1 MLRVHCVQVAVALIV
16 AGGATEATAQQKK
29 SPPTTRLFNG
39 ALGQAPS
46 SDNIGEILG
55 MRPGTVGA
63 VVRVPLS
70 LSATSSLTAQNN
82 EPRRLE
88 VALPGGRSVTC
99 LLRPVARPRN
109 MVVLGGAPVN
119 GGESESCNLV
129 VQSGKVTGE
138 VDLESGRYRIQP
150 IGAGTTHAVIEV
162 KTENLPDEFA
172 PKVPA
177 EPMPER
183 AAADTVTCDVK
194 PAPGQQPKTFG
205 PIRIMFL
212 YTKAV
217 AAGAPNI
224 RGDIEL
230 LMQQLRTGFGATRLG
245 GNFSVTTELAHAQEI
260 NYDEGENMEKDL
272 DRLSNPRDT
281 VFRPIHALRDTHK
294 ADIVHLLI
302 KAKPNNGCGI
312 GWLNLGLRPEHAF
325 SVSDYQCAMQNFS
338 AVHEI
343 GHNVGM
349 AHDRFVEK
357 DAKPGPDQFNFG
369 FVVME
374 RGTRS
379 LMSYNDQCVQQ
390 KKNCMRLLQLS
401 SPNIKVGGIQYGNAM
416 NHPQAAY
423 NVEVLCRNAPIAAKF
438 R

>member
-1 MLRVHCVQVAVALIV
+1 MVVLAGEPV
-16 AGGATEATAQQKK
+16 AGG
-29 SPPTTRLFNG
+29 
-39 ALGQAPS
+39 
-46 SDNIGEILG
+46 
-55 MRPGTVGA
+55 
-63 VVRVPLS
+63 
-70 LSATSSLTAQNN
+70 
-82 EPRRLE
+82 E
-88 VALPGGRSVTC
+88 VER
-99 LLRPVARPRN
+99 
-109 MVVLGGAPVN
+109 
-119 GGESESCNLV
+119 CNLV
-129 VQSGKVTGE
+129 VQNGKVIGE

-150 IGAGTTHAVIEV
+150 IGAGATHAVVEV
-162 KTENLPDEFA
+162 KTENLPDELA

-177 EPMPER
+177 EPMPQR
-183 AAADTVTCDVK
+183 AAADTAMCDVK
-194 PAPGQQPKTFG
+194 SAPEQQPKTFG

-230 LMQQLRTGFGATRLG
+230 LMQQLRTGFGATRVG
-245 GNFSVTTELAHAQEI
+245 GNFSVTTELAHAQEL
-260 NYDEGENMEKDL
+260 NYDEADSMDKDL

-302 KAKPNNGCGI
+302 KAKPNNGCGV
-312 GWLNLGLRPEHAF
+312 GWLNLALRPEHAF

-343 GHNVGM
+343 GHNIGM

-357 DAKPGPDQFNFG
+357 DAKPGPAQFNFG
-369 FVVME
+369 FVAME

-379 LMSYNDQCVQQ
+379 LMSYNNQCAQQ
-390 KKNCMRLLQLS
+390 KKHCMRLLQLS
-401 SPNIKVGGIQYGNAM
+401 SPNIMVEGVQYGNPM
-416 NHPQAAY
+416 DHPQAAY
-423 NVEVLCRNAPIAAKF
+423 NVEVLCRNAPAAAKF

>member
-1 MLRVHCVQVAVALIV
+1 MLRVHGLQVALALIV
-16 AGGATEATAQQKK
+16 AGSATEATAQQKK

-39 ALGQAPS
+39 ASGQAPS
-46 SDNIGEILG
+46 SENSAETLG

-109 MVVLGGAPVN
+109 MVVLGGAPLN
-119 GGESESCNLV
+119 GGDSESCNLV
-129 VQSGKVTGE
+129 VQNGKVTGE
-138 VDLESGRYRIQP
+138 IDLESSRYRIQP
-150 IGAGTTHAVIEV
+150 TGTGATHAVIEV
-162 KTENLPDEFA
+162 KTENLPDELA

-183 AAADTVTCDVK
+183 AAADTAMCDVK
-194 PAPGQQPKTFG
+194 AAPGQQPKTFG

-224 RGDIEL
+224 HGDIEL

-245 GNFSVTTELAHAQEI
+245 GNFSVTTELAHAQELS
-260 NYDEGENMEKDL
+260 YDEADNMEKDL
-272 DRLSNPRDT
+272 DRLSNPRDP

-312 GWLNLGLRPEHAF
+312 GWLNLGVRPEHAF
-325 SVSDYQCAMQNFS
+325 SVSDYQCALNNYS
-338 AVHEI
+338 AVHE
-343 GHNVGM
+343 
-349 AHDRFVEK
+349 
-357 DAKPGPDQFNFG
+357 
-369 FVVME
+369 
-374 RGTRS
+374 
-379 LMSYNDQCVQQ
+379 
-390 KKNCMRLLQLS
+390 
-401 SPNIKVGGIQYGNAM
+401 
-416 NHPQAAY
+416 
-423 NVEVLCRNAPIAAKF
+423 
-438 R
+438 